1 MRVKKEMYFNVIC
14 GGLSHF
20 LQDLVCLG
28 CHPSKYTSGPILILI
43 DCVISQEQDPRWYDS
58 QYLNKRMN
66 SPPMSPTEQI
76 NAMKSKKSEIQC
88 LWGPGPSDT
97 GGWSW
102 HSRQASSQGLHSS
115 LWKPQHTACSYS
127 PSWIAEPFVR
137 DGWDLNQIRPEMHPV
152 DWYQKEVSGWKVIK
166 YD

>member
-66 SPPMSPTEQI
+66 SPPMLSVKTINRTSNMSPTEQI
-76 NAMKSKKSEIQC
+76 NAMKSKTSEIQC
-88 LWGPGPSDT
+88 L
-97 GGWSW
+97 
-102 HSRQASSQGLHSS
+102 
-115 LWKPQHTACSYS
+115 
-127 PSWIAEPFVR
+127 
-137 DGWDLNQIRPEMHPV
+137 
-152 DWYQKEVSGWKVIK
+152 
-166 YD
+166 